1 MSETKEMKPT
11 QNDFIELNVFEI
23 EESIK
28 KDGKYEKDGIML
40 RKWEGEENSNHYI
53 TQINRENVTFVG
65 VLNDNFQ
72 REGYGFNDFANG
84 DKFFGYYRGDKRNTH
99 GIYFWEPD
107 RVDGILKKEV
117 YYGFWKNNKKDN
129 HGCYLWVEEEQ
140 GNKDFEKTNF
150 DTFIGLIDEDKYKR
164 GTYLSKKEDN
174 YYLYYGEFGEN
185 GKKTDNNAMFY
196 SSTDRLI
203 KGKIE
208 DDEFKEG
215 HIAIFDSETGDLTDL
230 MFCTFGQ
237 KASVNSLKM
246 EKDLDQ
252 ELVKKIKEEMI
263 TFRNVILEEDYF
275 GNVYSKYNEVKD
287 FIKAHMNTLETLD
300 DPEKYPEIIS
310 LCSGYNKLNI
320 YADIEKKVYGRKV

>member
-150 DTFIGLIDEDKYKR
+150 DTFIGIIDEDKYKR

-252 ELVKKIKEEMI
+252 ESVKKIKEEMI

>member
-252 ELVKKIKEEMI
+252 ELVKKINEEMI

>member
-107 RVDGILKKEV
+107 RVDKKKKKEV

-150 DTFIGLIDEDKYKR
+150 DTFIGIIDEDKYKR

>member
-185 GKKTDNNAMFY
+185 GKKTDDNAMFY

>member
-150 DTFIGLIDEDKYKR
+150 DTFIGIIDEDKYKR

>member
-40 RKWEGEENSNHYI
+40 RKWEGEENSNHFI

-150 DTFIGLIDEDKYKR
+150 DTFIGIIDEDKYKR

-185 GKKTDNNAMFY
+185 GKKTDDNAMFY

>member
-150 DTFIGLIDEDKYKR
+150 DTFIGIIDEDKYKR

-185 GKKTDNNAMFY
+185 WKKTDDNAMFY

>member
-215 HIAIFDSETGDLTDL
+215 HIAIFDRETGDLTDL

>member
-1 MSETKEMKPT
+1 MSETKEMKTT

-40 RKWEGEENSNHYI
+40 RKWEGEENSNHFI

-99 GIYFWEPD
+99 GIYFWEPE

-185 GKKTDNNAMFY
+185 GKKTDDNAMFY

-252 ELVKKIKEEMI
+252 ESVKKIKEEMI

-275 GNVYSKYNEVKD
+275 GNVYNKYNEVKD

>member
-40 RKWEGEENSNHYI
+40 RKWEGEENLNHYI

-150 DTFIGLIDEDKYKR
+150 DTYIGLIDEDKYKK
-164 GTYLSKKEDN
+164 GTYLSKNGDN
-174 YYLYYGEFGEN
+174 YYLYYGQFSEN
-185 GKKTDNNAMFY
+185 GKKTDDNALFY
-196 SSTDRLI
+196 TSDDKLI

-208 DDEFKEG
+208 NDEFKEG
-215 HIAIFDSETGDLTDL
+215 YIGIFDSE
-230 MFCTFGQ
+230 
-237 KASVNSLKM
+237 S
-246 EKDLDQ
+246 
-252 ELVKKIKEEMI
+252 
-263 TFRNVILEEDYF
+263 
-275 GNVYSKYNEVKD
+275 
-287 FIKAHMNTLETLD
+287 
-300 DPEKYPEIIS
+300 
-310 LCSGYNKLNI
+310 
-320 YADIEKKVYGRKV
+320 

>member
-150 DTFIGLIDEDKYKR
+150 DTFIGIIDEDKYKR

-174 YYLYYGEFGEN
+174 YYLYYGQFSEN
-185 GKKTDNNAMFY
+185 GKKTDDNAMFY

>member
-300 DPEKYPEIIS
+300 DPDKYPEIIS

>member
-72 REGYGFNDFANG
+72 REGYGFKDFANE

-150 DTFIGLIDEDKYKR
+150 DTFIGIIDEDKYKR

-185 GKKTDNNAMFY
+185 GKKTDDNAMFY

>member
-99 GIYFWEPD
+99 GIYFWEPE

-150 DTFIGLIDEDKYKR
+150 DTFIGIIDEDKYKR

-185 GKKTDNNAMFY
+185 GKKTDDNAMFY

>member
-150 DTFIGLIDEDKYKR
+150 DTFIGIIDEDKYKR

-185 GKKTDNNAMFY
+185 GKKTDDNAMFY

-263 TFRNVILEEDYF
+263 TLRNVILEEDYF